1 MMRGNCDFVEV
12 GCRSRSFSRRYYR
25 DNERSRRIHD
35 FRQGDPGLSER
46 AEAGRRAA
54 VPRPRRVL
62 LGGMNLADEEYRT
75 HAFDLSA
82 CPGLELGYYNPP
94 RTWSL
99 TGSDDF

>member
-1 MMRGNCDFVEV
+1 
-12 GCRSRSFSRRYYR
+12 
-25 DNERSRRIHD
+25 
-35 FRQGDPGLSER
+35 
-46 AEAGRRAA
+46 
-54 VPRPRRVL
+54 VL